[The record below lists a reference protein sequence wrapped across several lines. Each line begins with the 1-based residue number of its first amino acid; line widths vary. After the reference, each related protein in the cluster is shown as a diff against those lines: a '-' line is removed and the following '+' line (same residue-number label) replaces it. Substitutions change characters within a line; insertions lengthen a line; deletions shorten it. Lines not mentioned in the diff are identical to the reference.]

1 MRVLLD
7 TDILL
12 WALCDHPKLSHKA
25 RKLIE
30 SATEIYISAATFWEM
45 AIKVG
50 LGKLDV
56 DLEEMRECCL
66 ESGFLELPI
75 TSEHAIAV
83 KNLDHHHK
91 DPFDRLIVAT
101 AMNEPIKLLTAD
113 LRLTQ
118 YTAWVILV

>member
-1 MRVLLD
+1 MKSYSVRCLTSFSL
-7 TDILL
+7 
-12 WALCDHPKLSHKA
+12 
-25 RKLIE
+25 
-30 SATEIYISAATFWEM
+30 

-56 DLEEMRECCL
+56 DLEEMREYCL